1 MYRDKKT
8 KRLACMP
15 FYFHESSPFYENPA
29 FSMSDL
35 EQLFIFCFNFIRN
48 NNVLDPK
55 QLTLEDIKSLLQV
68 SL

>member
-15 FYFHESSPFYENPA
+15 FCFHESSPFYENPA

-48 NNVLDPK
+48 K
-55 QLTLEDIKSLLQV
+55 LEDIKSLLQV